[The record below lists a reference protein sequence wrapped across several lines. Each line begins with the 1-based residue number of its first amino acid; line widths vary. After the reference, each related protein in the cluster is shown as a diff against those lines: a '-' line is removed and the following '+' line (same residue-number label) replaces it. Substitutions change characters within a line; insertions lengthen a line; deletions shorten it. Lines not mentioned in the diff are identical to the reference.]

1 MKKSGMKTGILI
13 LKLTFIVLGLVM
25 TAGAIIVG
33 LYNKKFFRNAEQT
46 TAVITDIESTRN
58 RRNGVTEYNHTVY
71 VSYEADGVQYNKVWL
86 GYYNSGM
93 YEGKTIKIYYNK
105 DNPGKIKTKGSSMVL
120 SIILGVIGGVFLLV
134 GIILVIVF
142 MPRNKKV
149 KEYGIRYEA
158 DIINITMNRNVRVNG
173 RHPYIVDCQVVDAFT
188 GVTSLYRSKN
198 IYEDIDVYGIVK
210 VPVYVDQKNS
220 SKYYVDIDEAIER
233 AKKYNNIRDYR

>member
-149 KEYGIRYEA
+149 KEYGIQYEA

>member
-1 MKKSGMKTGILI
+1 MKTGILI
-13 LKLTFIVLGLVM
+13 LKLIFIVIGMAM

-33 LYNKKFFRNAEQT
+33 LHNKKFFRNAEQT

-71 VSYEADGVQYNKVWL
+71 VTYEVDGVQYNKVRL

-93 YEGKTIKIYYNK
+93 YEGKTIKVYYNK
-105 DNPGKIKTKGSSMVL
+105 DNPGKIKTKGSSMVI
-120 SIILGVIGGVFLLV
+120 SVILGVVGGVFLLV

-142 MPRNKKV
+142 MPRNKKI
-149 KEYGIRYEA
+149 KQYGNRYEA
-158 DIINITMNRNVRVNG
+158 DIINITVNRNVRVNG
-173 RHPYIVDCQVVDAFT
+173 RHPYIVDCQVADAFT

-198 IYEDIDVYGIVK
+198 IYEDINVYGIVK
-210 VPVYVDQKNS
+210 VPVYVDPKNP
-220 SKYYVDIDEAIER
+220 SKYYVDIDEAIEQ

>member
-1 MKKSGMKTGILI
+1 MKKSNMKMGILI
-13 LKLTFIVLGLVM
+13 LKLIFIVLGLAM
-25 TAGAIIVG
+25 TAGAIIAG
-33 LYNKKFFRNAEQT
+33 IHNKKFFRNAEHT
-46 TAVITDIESTRN
+46 TAVITEIGSTRYT
-58 RRNGVTEYNHTVY
+58 RNGETEYKHTVY
-71 VSYEADGVQYNKVWL
+71 VTYEVDGVQYNKVRL

-93 YEGKTIKIYYNK
+93 YEGKTIKVYYNK
-105 DNPGKIKTKGSSMVL
+105 DNPGKIKTRGSSMVI
-120 SIILGVIGGVFLLV
+120 SIILGVLGGVFLLI

-149 KEYGIRYEA
+149 KQYGIRYEA

-173 RHPYIVDCQVVDAFT
+173 RHPYIVDCQVVDDFT

-210 VPVYVDQKNS
+210 VPVYVDQNNP

-233 AKKYNNIRDYR
+233 AKKYNNIRDFR

>member
-1 MKKSGMKTGILI
+1 MKTGILI
-13 LKLTFIVLGLVM
+13 LKLIFIVIGLAM

-33 LYNKKFFRNAEQT
+33 LHNKKFFRNAEQT

-71 VSYEADGVQYNKVWL
+71 VTYEVDGVQYNKVRL

-93 YEGKTIKIYYNK
+93 YEGKTIKVYYNK
-105 DNPGKIKTKGSSMVL
+105 DNPGKIKTKGSSMVISVIL
-120 SIILGVIGGVFLLV
+120 SVVGGVFLLV

-142 MPRNKKV
+142 MPRNKKI
-149 KEYGIRYEA
+149 KQYGNRYEA
-158 DIINITMNRNVRVNG
+158 DIINITVNRNVRVNG
-173 RHPYIVDCQVVDAFT
+173 RHPYIVDCQVADAFT

-198 IYEDIDVYGIVK
+198 IYEDINVYGIVK
-210 VPVYVDQKNS
+210 VPVYVDPKNP
-220 SKYYVDIDEAIER
+220 SKYYVDIDEAIEQ

>member
-1 MKKSGMKTGILI
+1 MKKSSMKTGILI

-105 DNPGKIKTKGSSMVL
+105 DNPGKIKTKGSSMVI
-120 SIILGVIGGVFLLV
+120 SIILGVIGGVCLLV

-158 DIINITMNRNVRVNG
+158 DILNITMNRNVRVNG

-210 VPVYVDQKNS
+210 VPVYVDPKNP